1 VKQLKW
7 IIVCCALSSCK
18 PQLATNS
25 DAASTSGE
33 LPTPR
38 FAPVPGECSKER
50 STKTYCDGYWMRNTS
65 ESALPVFL
73 ENRSSS
79 WPNQLAL
86 ARNSKPSST
95 LAALYLISGKFDF
108 QKPTVIFFHGWM
120 GDVPQGT
127 SVGFPDIW
135 RDQAMAAG
143 FNVAIFDWHK
153 LSWDDGKGCPGLA
166 SIGIMNAP
174 CNASYNL
181 FKKDGA
187 GDIFL
192 REYADSKLFPNT
204 YKQEVRFVGHSLGS
218 VLALSVGYRL
228 NVGEQF
234 GAFAKPSRIDLID
247 PAFALGMTSDRTTP
261 FGRQIPSD
269 ELLPPDY
276 RNSVVKDFVSKSAC
290 HSDSLPLR
298 PANHLSQYCQAEGMA
313 YILVK
318 NHSVAIAKFSS
329 IVGRLTS
336 MDFTKVVHYQAF
348 NPLAFR
354 ADANSRHGTPLAS
367 YWFSFAPGEPKG
379 AFDAS
384 SNSKDVLKTCR
395 DRLNGKRFSLMQTA
409 GFNTIDMQ
417 DDDYRPIPML

>member
-1 VKQLKW
+1 MRQLNW
-7 IIVCCALSSCK
+7 IIACCVLSSCK
-18 PQLATNS
+18 PQLTMNS
-25 DAASTSGE
+25 DSASIHGTI
-33 LPTPR
+33 PTPH
-38 FAPVPGECSKER
+38 FVPVPGECSKER
-50 STKTYCDGYWMRNTS
+50 SHKTYCDGYWMRNTS
-65 ESALPVFL
+65 ESAMPVFP

-79 WPNQLAL
+79 WPNQLAQ
-86 ARNSKPSST
+86 ARNATSASMSV
-95 LAALYLISGKFDF
+95 ALYLISGKFDS
-108 QKPTVIFFHGWM
+108 QKPTVIFLHGWM
-120 GDVPQGT
+120 GEVPQGT
-127 SVGFPDIW
+127 AVGFPDMW

-153 LSWDDGKGCPGLA
+153 LSWDDGKGCPGLKA
-166 SIGIMNAP
+166 IGIMNAP
-174 CNASYNL
+174 CNASFNL

-192 REYADSKLFPNT
+192 REYADSKLFPSS
-204 YKQEVRFVGHSLGS
+204 YKQEVRLIGHSLGS

-234 GAFAKPSRIDLID
+234 HSLAKPSRIDLID
-247 PAFALGMTSDRTTP
+247 PAFAVGMTSDRTAP

-269 ELLPPDY
+269 DLLPPDY
-276 RNSVVKDFVSKSAC
+276 KKSIVKNFTARSAC
-290 HSDSLPLR
+290 HSTSLPLR
-298 PANHLSQYCQAEGMA
+298 PANHLSQYCQVEGMA
-313 YILVK
+313 YLLVK

-348 NPLAFR
+348 SPLAFH

-384 SNSKDVLKTCR
+384 SSSKDVLKSCR
-395 DRLNGKRFSLMQTA
+395 DRIDGKRFSLMQTA

-417 DDDYRPIPML
+417 DDEYRPIPML